1 MQIQTK
7 VGPSTGQQNKVI
19 VGWWEE
25 IARQHNE
32 DTDPKF
38 INEAPVDLVTKFLIK
53 KGLVHT
59 ENEAEHLYKIT
70 NVAAEGLHKLK
81 KVTREDFYKIFVR
94 FIFIHALINVTKQI
108 DKSGGTG
115 LNGATL
121 NRLIPLP
128 LKINQYER

>member
-1 MQIQTK
+1 M
-7 VGPSTGQQNKVI
+7 
-19 VGWWEE
+19 
-25 IARQHNE
+25 
-32 DTDPKF
+32 
-38 INEAPVDLVTKFLIK
+38 DLVTKFLIK

-70 NVAAEGLHKLK
+70 NVTAEGLHKLK

-115 LNGATL
+115 LNGTTL

>member
-1 MQIQTK
+1 MSEIYDGVQEKIVKIQTK

-19 VGWWEE
+19 VEWWEE

-38 INEAPVDLVTKFLIK
+38 INDAPVGLVTKFLIK

-70 NVAAEGLHKLK
+70 NVTAEGLHKLK

-94 FIFIHALINVTKQI
+94 FIFIHALINVTK
-108 DKSGGTG
+108 
-115 LNGATL
+115 
-121 NRLIPLP
+121 
-128 LKINQYER
+128 